1 MFRCAAVFGQLPT
14 RTCPIPVQAET
25 PLTSDQKSQTI
36 IQDTYYWKKEDSSN
50 TAFQLGANATI
61 GLPVSANYRREIRT
75 CTTTC
80 NYDEQ
85 LYRVCNGKNKKT
97 CGYWESVK
105 TKKKV
110 ASGKTT
116 YNKNKKALIIKN
128 MKESDFGKYMTGNK
142 KTSRYVE
149 QIVSFGK

>member
-1 MFRCAAVFGQLPT
+1 MYRVAGLVALLALY
-14 RTCPIPVQAET
+14 IQAIEFEEGENINVPST
-25 PLTSDQKSQTI
+25 LYIKV
-36 IQDTYYWKKEDSSN
+36 
-50 TAFQLGANATI
+50 GANATI

-80 NYDEQ
+80 NYEEQ

-116 YNKNKKALIIKN
+116 YNKNKKSLIIRN
-128 MKESDFGKYMTGNK
+128 MKVSDFGKYMTGNK
-142 KTSRYVE
+142 KKSRYVE
-149 QIVSFGK
+149 QLVSFGK